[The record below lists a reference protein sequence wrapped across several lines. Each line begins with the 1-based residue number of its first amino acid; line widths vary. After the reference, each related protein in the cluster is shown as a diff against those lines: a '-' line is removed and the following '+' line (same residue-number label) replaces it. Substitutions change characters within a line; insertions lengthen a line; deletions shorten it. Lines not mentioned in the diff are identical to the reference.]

1 MKKLISF
8 VFMVTALLS
17 CTKNQNEGLVKTSSD
32 DYSVDE
38 RTELI
43 SSYAQ
48 MLAASLDNSDLR
60 KEIKKEACHMF
71 DGDYDILANRI
82 GNIQLAKENRSVREL
97 MANSCIITRSQLSGF
112 AGNHDELI
120 SEIQRTFPN
129 LQVSVPVHCEEWDT
143 ENFVPLVAFKPYDYD
158 ESTHTTVEAFDTAGN
173 VHVLSAIEEPE
184 FPVIVV
190 SVSERVMPDGTQVFD
205 DESIIETF
213 GVSPLTKATL
223 ATPTGLHIKHDAA
236 KSLGLY
242 WNAIAGEGSYII
254 QRRAYNESAFTNI
267 AALNANQNYYL
278 NSGLTAG
285 KQYSYRIRHVNGTD
299 QSAYT
304 AIVTSTASERV
315 PKEPL
320 KLVWYQMDQSA
331 LQTVERWIDGRPE
344 FRLVVCY
351 QGESVSGGVNT
362 YSTLL
367 TPSRGNIKAGCNP
380 NVTIFPNWDPEIE
393 GSILSVLWLE
403 EDAADDNGPTELTI
417 NLMSEQQQSGGSI
430 AVEVST
436 KYVVSNEFTKLGES
450 KVYWWHSR
458 STVFNNTLKYQFGK

>member
-143 ENFVPLVAFKPYDYD
+143 ENFVPLVAFP
-158 ESTHTTVEAFDTAGN
+158 FN
-173 VHVLSAIEEPE
+173 
-184 FPVIVV
+184 
-190 SVSERVMPDGTQVFD
+190 
-205 DESIIETF
+205 SI
-213 GVSPLTKATL
+213 
-223 ATPTGLHIKHDAA
+223 
-236 KSLGLY
+236 
-242 WNAIAGEGSYII
+242 
-254 QRRAYNESAFTNI
+254 
-267 AALNANQNYYL
+267 
-278 NSGLTAG
+278 
-285 KQYSYRIRHVNGTD
+285 
-299 QSAYT
+299 
-304 AIVTSTASERV
+304 
-315 PKEPL
+315 
-320 KLVWYQMDQSA
+320 
-331 LQTVERWIDGRPE
+331 
-344 FRLVVCY
+344 
-351 QGESVSGGVNT
+351 
-362 YSTLL
+362 
-367 TPSRGNIKAGCNP
+367 
-380 NVTIFPNWDPEIE
+380 
-393 GSILSVLWLE
+393 
-403 EDAADDNGPTELTI
+403 
-417 NLMSEQQQSGGSI
+417 
-430 AVEVST
+430 
-436 KYVVSNEFTKLGES
+436 
-450 KVYWWHSR
+450 
-458 STVFNNTLKYQFGK
+458 